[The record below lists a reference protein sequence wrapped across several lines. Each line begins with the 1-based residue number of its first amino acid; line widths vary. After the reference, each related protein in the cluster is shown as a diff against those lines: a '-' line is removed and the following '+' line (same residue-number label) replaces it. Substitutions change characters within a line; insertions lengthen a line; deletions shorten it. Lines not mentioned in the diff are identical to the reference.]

1 MIRKPENDVFTFD
14 VEIPETKE
22 TTTKR
27 QALRAISTL
36 FDPLQSGMRWL
47 RACPQATSIRD
58 FLYLRSRYI
67 CYRKRAVNVTVSVTV
82 C

>member
-58 FLYLRSRYI
+58 FLRVRPWGGGHLQKGI
-67 CYRKRAVNVTVSVTV
+67 
-82 C
+82 